1 MGMYTKSAK
10 EYSRVGLQ
18 TEVMEADP
26 HKLIQLLL
34 EGALTRLA
42 MAKNFID
49 KNDFEAKNEKI
60 GQVVEIL
67 CSLQESLDHERGGDI
82 SVNLERLYDYMTRR
96 LFDANRLN
104 DTDIVNEVMGLL
116 LEIKAGWEGIRES
129 YKELQ
134 GKNTEAVNSASGS
147 YSV

>member
-1 MGMYTKSAK
+1 MYAKSAR
-10 EYSRVGLQ
+10 EYSKIGLQ

-42 MAKNFID
+42 LAKTFIE

-104 DTDIVNEVMGLL
+104 DADIVTEVMGLL

-129 YKELQ
+129 YEELQ
-134 GKNTEAVNSASGS
+134 GPKTEAVNSASGS

>member
-1 MGMYTKSAK
+1 MYTKGAK
-10 EYSRVGLQ
+10 EYSQIGLQ
-18 TEVMEADP
+18 TEVLEADP

-42 MAKNFID
+42 AAKTFIE
-49 KNDFEAKNEKI
+49 KNNIEKKNEKI

-67 CSLQESLDHERGGDI
+67 CSLQESLDHERGGNI

-104 DTDIVNEVMGLL
+104 DTDIINEVMGLI
-116 LEIKAGWEGIRES
+116 LEIKAGWEGIRDS
-129 YKELQ
+129 YEELNGQ
-134 GKNTEAVNSASGS
+134 NTAAVNNASGS

>member
-1 MGMYTKSAK
+1 MYTKSAK

-42 MAKNFID
+42 MAKSFIE
-49 KNDFEAKNEKI
+49 KNDFEGKNEKL

-104 DTDIVNEVMGLL
+104 DTDIINEVMGLL

-129 YKELQ
+129 YEELQ
-134 GKNTEAVNSASGS
+134 GPNTEAVNSASGS

>member
-1 MGMYTKSAK
+1 MYTKGAK
-10 EYSRVGLQ
+10 EYSQVSLH

-42 MAKNFID
+42 MSKNFIEQG
-49 KNDFEAKNEKI
+49 NYEAKNEKI
-60 GQVVEIL
+60 GRTVDII
-67 CSLQESLDHERGGDI
+67 CALQESLDHEKGGEV
-82 SVNLERLYDYMTRR
+82 SKNLERLYDYMSRR

-116 LEIKAGWEGIRES
+116 LEVKSGWEGIRES
-129 YKELQ
+129 YLDMKGQ
-134 GKNTEAVNSASGS
+134 GKFSPAQAAG
-147 YSV
+147 YLSV

>member
-1 MGMYTKSAK
+1 MYTKGAK
-10 EYSRVGLQ
+10 EYSQVSLQ
-18 TEVMEADP
+18 TEVLEADP

-34 EGALTRLA
+34 EGALTRLSA
-42 MAKNFID
+42 AKIFID
-49 KNDFEAKNEKI
+49 QNNIEKKNEKL

-82 SVNLERLYDYMTRR
+82 SMNLERLYDYMTRR

-104 DTDIVNEVMGLL
+104 DTDIINEVMGLL

-129 YKELQ
+129 YEELQ
-134 GKNTEAVNSASGS
+134 GPNTEAVNSASGS

>member
-1 MGMYTKSAK
+1 MYTKGAK
-10 EYSRVGLQ
+10 EYSQVSLQ
-18 TEVMEADP
+18 TEVLEADP

-42 MAKNFID
+42 AAKIFIEQD
-49 KNDFEAKNEKI
+49 NIEKKNVKL

-104 DTDIVNEVMGLL
+104 DTDIINEVMGLL
-116 LEIKAGWEGIRES
+116 LEVKAGWEGIRES
-129 YKELQ
+129 YEELQ
-134 GKNTEAVNSASGS
+134 NQNTAAVNSASGS

>member
-1 MGMYTKSAK
+1 MYTKGAK
-10 EYSRVGLQ
+10 EYSQISLH

-42 MAKNFID
+42 MAKNYID
-49 KNDFEAKNEKI
+49 QGNHEAKNEKI
-60 GQVVEIL
+60 GRAVDII
-67 CSLQESLDHERGGDI
+67 CALQESLDHEKGGDV
-82 SVNLERLYDYMTRR
+82 SKNLERLYDYMSRR

-116 LEIKAGWEGIRES
+116 LEVKSGWEGIRES
-129 YKELQ
+129 YLDMKGQ
-134 GKNTEAVNSASGS
+134 GKFSPAQAAGFL
-147 YSV
+147 SV